1 MSWAVLKLIAIAE
14 FVTGFIAFVFACTAL
29 NDSIHADQ
37 SLAISLITAAF
48 GFGIAILTTA
58 AGFLLFFDSPRGLRL
73 SIAAQWLQ
81 VVQLTTYPVTYQV
94 VMGYAVTVF
103 ARSSGLIGV
112 SAELGDIHTWL
123 SFGGA
128 ATTGIAINFAA
139 VGIASF
145 LMRES
150 NRLGATPKKPRL
162 ARL

>member
-1 MSWAVLKLIAIAE
+1 MSWALLKLIAIAE
-14 FVTGFIAFVFACTAL
+14 FVTGAIAFVFACTAL

-48 GFGIAILTTA
+48 GFGVAILTA
-58 AGFLLFFDSPRGLRL
+58 GAGFLLFFDSPRGLPL

-81 VVQLTTYPVTYQV
+81 VVQLTTSPVTYQV

-103 ARSSGLIGV
+103 VRGSGFIGV
-112 SAELGDIHTWL
+112 GAEFGDIHTWL
-123 SFGGA
+123 SFGGS

-139 VGIASF
+139 VGIASL

-150 NRLGATPKKPRL
+150 NRLRATPKKPRL